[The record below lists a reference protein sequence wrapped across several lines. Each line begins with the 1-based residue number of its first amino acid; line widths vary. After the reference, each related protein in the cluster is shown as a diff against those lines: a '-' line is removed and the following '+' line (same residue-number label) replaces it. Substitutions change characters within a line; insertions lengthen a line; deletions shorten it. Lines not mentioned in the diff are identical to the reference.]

1 MGGGAR
7 HVRASVKKST
17 ARRKGLKSAQEPR
30 SGGGGGGFRFL
41 SFLMFKLSG
50 DPSFAV
56 LYILFFHSQAHK
68 LLQTLPGG
76 GIMQPL
82 SPETSSCQ
90 FWDMLTNYSQ
100 FGIWCQFVLR
110 RPKFDIYP
118 DEFVYCVSLIS
129 IYRMKGNWPVANI
142 YMILHSM
149 RGIFHFINRYSNI
162 LGWDI

>member
-1 MGGGAR
+1 MNIRTGNKEVGSGWWTLPRESIGEKIDRSKERSQAR
-7 HVRASVKKST
+7 V
-17 ARRKGLKSAQEPR
+17 KSAQEPR

-129 IYRMKGNWPVANI
+129 IYRTKGNRPVAN
-142 YMILHSM
+142 
-149 RGIFHFINRYSNI
+149 NI
-162 LGWDI
+162 L